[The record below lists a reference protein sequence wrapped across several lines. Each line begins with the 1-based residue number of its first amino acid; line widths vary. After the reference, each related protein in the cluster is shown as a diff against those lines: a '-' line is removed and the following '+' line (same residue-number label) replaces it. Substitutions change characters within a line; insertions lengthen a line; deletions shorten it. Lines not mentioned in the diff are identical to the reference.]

1 MRVAQL
7 VLQQSSPKQ
16 LSNITDHCILYAH
29 YCITTRKQEVLKL
42 RRHYNHFMYQALLHC
57 AKNSMNALK
66 NRIQSK
72 APGAATQSLSVQF
85 PFAQRP
91 FFEVTRR
98 SLCS

>member
-1 MRVAQL
+1 LQL
-7 VLQQSSPKQ
+7 P
-16 LSNITDHCILYAH
+16 NITDRCMLYT
-29 YCITTRKQEVLKL
+29 YTTQHTVQEVLKL

-72 APGAATQSLSVQF
+72 APGAAAQSLSVQF

-91 FFEVTRR
+91 FFEVTRHY
-98 SLCS
+98 